1 MKLWIAVVSF
11 KAQIL
16 KYYAKSQ
23 KIWKNIQKGQKNVKK
38 SGKLWVCGFTTGA
51 LIHLVFRSHK
61 HHGHTGD
68 AADFNSPAARSCGK
82 AVALPLQPS

>member
-38 SGKLWVCGFTTGA
+38 IWKTVGLWVHYGCPAEGMPGFFRGLAPGVLASGQGA
-51 LIHLVFRSHK
+51 LQFAVYEGAALV
-61 HHGHTGD
+61 
-68 AADFNSPAARSCGK
+68 
-82 AVALPLQPS
+82 